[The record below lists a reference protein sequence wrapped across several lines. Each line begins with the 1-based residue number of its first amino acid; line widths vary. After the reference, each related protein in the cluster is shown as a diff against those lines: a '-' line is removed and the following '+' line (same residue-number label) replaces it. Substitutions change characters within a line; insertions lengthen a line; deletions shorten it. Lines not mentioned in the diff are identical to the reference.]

1 MEKSM
6 QGIKPRTLTNQELIQ
21 YASDQLYEGVLDV
34 AVLTEVLRRLNH
46 YTDGKENQT
55 ATIHDPRQLEL
66 SL

>member
-1 MEKSM
+1 M

-21 YASDQLYEGVLDV
+21 YASDQLYEGVLNV
-34 AVLTEVLRRLNH
+34 AVLTEVLRRLNY
-46 YTDGKENQT
+46 YTDGKEDQT

>member
-1 MEKSM
+1 M

-21 YASDQLYEGVLDV
+21 YASDQLYEGVLNV

-46 YTDGKENQT
+46 YTEGKETQT
-55 ATIHDPRQLEL
+55 ASITDPRQLEL